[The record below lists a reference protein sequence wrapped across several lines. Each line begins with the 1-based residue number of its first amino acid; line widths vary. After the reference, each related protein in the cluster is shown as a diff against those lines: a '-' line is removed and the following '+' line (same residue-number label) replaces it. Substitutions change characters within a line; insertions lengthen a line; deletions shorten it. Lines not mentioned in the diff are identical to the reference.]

1 MKITVYGAGSWG
13 IALSLVLAHNG
24 HQVTTWTHREEQCRQ
39 LRETRMNAKL
49 LPGVHI
55 PEQIALTSE
64 IDCARDA
71 ELVVLAVPSFAVAET
86 AEKAAAI
93 VPAGVPIVNVGKG
106 LDAAHDYCRFS
117 ETIDRAF
124 GGQNPVVALTGPTH
138 AEEVA
143 RGIPTAC
150 IPRPT
155 SSVQRSA
162 VRLRTSLHW
171 LPVLPTVWGWEITPR
186 PD

>member
-86 AEKAAAI
+86 AEKAAATW
-93 VPAGVPIVNVGKG
+93 
-106 LDAAHDYCRFS
+106 FS
-117 ETIDRAF
+117 
-124 GGQNPVVALTGPTH
+124 P
-138 AEEVA
+138 
-143 RGIPTAC
+143 
-150 IPRPT
+150 
-155 SSVQRSA
+155 
-162 VRLRTSLHW
+162 LHW
-171 LPVLPTVWGWEITPR
+171 
-186 PD
+186 